1 MMWPR
6 PCRRMM
12 GSAAWVAP
20 STATTFSSIRARSSS
35 AVVCSSVAES
45 PRPALLTSTSSRPQR
60 AATSSTIARTASG
73 VRHVHRVD
81 GRLGASARSAR
92 PRAAPADP
100 CGARTAPRACPAPAN
115 ARAVAAPIP
124 DDAPVTSATRPRGS
138 ATRAAEH
145 AGDLVAVARHP
156 GVETGG
162 EQLHAGQP
170 EACASHRQ
178 PRSRRRISGIAASPA
193 STRPSGRMSCIACRH
208 VRSSIHG

>member
-35 AVVCSSVAES
+35 AVVCSSVAEK

-60 AATSSTIARTASG
+60 AATSSTIAAHRESI
-73 VRHVHRVD
+73 RHVHRVRGGLAPLRGQL
-81 GRLGASARSAR
+81 GRELLQPILPARAQRHAQPGAREGARGRR
-92 PRAAPADP
+92 PDPRRCPRDERDAPA
-100 CGARTAPRACPAPAN
+100 G
-115 ARAVAAPIP
+115 VSHAA
-124 DDAPVTSATRPRGS
+124 ATD
-138 ATRAAEH
+138 H

-162 EQLHAGQP
+162 EQLHAGQA
-170 EACASHRQ
+170 EGLRQ
-178 PRSRRRISGIAASPA
+178 PPPAAQPPEDLGDAASPRA
-193 STRPSGRMSCIACRH
+193 RGRPAG
-208 VRSSIHG
+208 